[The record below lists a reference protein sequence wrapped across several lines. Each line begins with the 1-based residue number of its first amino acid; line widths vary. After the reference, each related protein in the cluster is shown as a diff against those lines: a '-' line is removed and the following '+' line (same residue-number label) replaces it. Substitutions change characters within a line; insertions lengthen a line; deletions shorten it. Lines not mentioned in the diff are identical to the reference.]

1 MGIIDHRESRPTV
14 FTLIQA
20 KIFHPST
27 TSICTHSS
35 AFFHETNSTTSI
47 YSIHYNPIH
56 GCRNEQTTIIEA
68 VQLRTMLKVAKVPK
82 KTVVAMS
89 NDAICGYYI
98 FVPESTGQVTG

>member
-1 MGIIDHRESRPTV
+1 M
-14 FTLIQA
+14 
-20 KIFHPST
+20 
-27 TSICTHSS
+27 
-35 AFFHETNSTTSI
+35 
-47 YSIHYNPIH
+47 
-56 GCRNEQTTIIEA
+56 IEA